1 MEERI
6 KKLESAMQNV
16 LNRVSD
22 LETMR
27 NPDEVVGKVCLLEQQ
42 IDEIRTLI
50 SDVNIKLNS
59 YLNEDKFI
67 EIFSDEE
74 FKQLYM
80 DSGLVAKDVS
90 KLIEKKYGT
99 EIDSSVSNVSKI
111 INGQRNNLELRSY
124 LGKIF
129 RYECS
134 KRKVL

>member
-50 SDVNIKLNS
+50 SDVNIKVKNVES
-59 YLNEDKFI
+59 
-67 EIFSDEE
+67 FSVD
-74 FKQLYM
+74 
-80 DSGLVAKDVS
+80 
-90 KLIEKKYGT
+90 KLIFT
-99 EIDSSVSNVSKI
+99 
-111 INGQRNNLELRSY
+111 L
-124 LGKIF
+124 
-129 RYECS
+129 
-134 KRKVL
+134 